1 MTDEKIPL
9 RKREL
14 GYLVNMYFRTHY
26 PNCKK
31 DVEIKGKSKKWKF
44 DILLEKENGERYGV
58 VVKDWVRTLGVNQVR
73 QLQKA
78 CHDIPLEGG
87 VLISNA
93 FSPSAI
99 SFGNRFGISCYN
111 KYEILSKL

>member
-1 MTDEKIPL
+1 MDPEL
-9 RKREL
+9 RKETL
-14 GYLVNMYFRTHY
+14 DKLVSMYFKLYY
-26 PNCKK
+26 PDCKK

-44 DILLEKENGERYGV
+44 DILIEKESGEKYGV

-99 SFGNRFGISCYN
+99 SFGKRFGISCYN
-111 KYEILSKL
+111 RYEILSKL

>member
-1 MTDEKIPL
+1 MKIEL
-9 RKREL
+9 RKEAL
-14 GYLVNMYFRTHY
+14 KKLVNMYFRSYY
-26 PNCKK
+26 PKYEE

-44 DILLEKENGERYGV
+44 DILLEKDNGEKYGV
-58 VVKDWVRTLGVNQVR
+58 VVKDWSRTLGVNQVR

-99 SFGNRFGISCYN
+99 SFGKRFGISCYN
-111 KYEILSKL
+111 RYEILSKL